1 MFVNGRLMVPVTL
14 TDTPPLDSESM
25 RLTPSTH
32 SFADSLCVTLNVCS
46 PAAVGRYAAR
56 YRTE

>member
-1 MFVNGRLMVPVTL
+1 MFVNGRLIVPVTL

>member
-1 MFVNGRLMVPVTL
+1 MFVNGRLIVPVTL

-46 PAAVGRYAAR
+46 PATVGRYAAR